1 MKLRAVVPAFV
12 YLLLAGASV
21 RLVAGA
27 DTPKQVDQKLFQE
40 LRWRLIGPFRGGR
53 VLAVT
58 GVRGQPDTYYF
69 GAVGGGV
76 WKTNDAGR
84 TWKPIFDS
92 QPVASIGAIAVAPSD
107 ANVIYVGSGE
117 ADMRSS
123 ISVGNGMYKSTD
135 AGNTWKQIGLSE
147 TRQIGRIL
155 VDPHDANRVFVAALG
170 HAYGPNPDRGVFRS
184 KDGGMHWQKVLFH
197 DENTGAIDLAFDPGN
212 TKTIYAALWQTRRP
226 PWSIYPPSNG
236 PGSGLYRS
244 NDGGDHWQMVNGQGL
259 PSDGLGR
266 MGIAFAPSNPKRI
279 YLIVDAK
286 QGGLYR
292 SDDGGQMWQQVS
304 KEHRIWGR
312 GWYFNEVTVD
322 PKNSDIVYVP
332 NTSIYRSVDGGKSF
346 AVFKGDPTGPD
357 YHELWIDP
365 DSAKRMVLS
374 CDQGAVV
381 THNGG
386 ETWSSWLNQ
395 ATGQFYHV
403 ATDNQFPYWVYGA
416 QQDSGPAATASA
428 SKYRFLNFH
437 DWRPLEAGDE
447 NGYIAPD
454 PLNPGVIFGG
464 FVARQDL
471 SNEQIQEMP
480 PTVAQKGSFRRT
492 WTLPLVFSPLN
503 AHALYFGSQ
512 ILFRTEDGGS
522 SWQAISPDL
531 TREDPG
537 VPANLDPATAADAPK
552 EKRRGVIYTIGP
564 SYVKEGEIWAG
575 TDDGQIQLTQDEGKN
590 WQNVTPKE
598 LTPWS
603 KVTHIEA
610 SRSDPGTAYAA
621 VDRHRLEDYQPY
633 LYRTRD
639 FGKSWQRISN
649 GIPDGSFLNCVRED
663 AYRKGLL
670 YACTER
676 GVYVSFDDGDHWQ
689 SLQLNLP
696 MTSVRDLMVHEN
708 DLLIA
713 TFGRS
718 FWVLDNVT
726 PLRQLDT
733 RVAGADVWLF
743 QPAAAYRVRSGSDQ
757 STPIPDDEPLA
768 ANASN
773 GAVLDYYLKEQSV
786 APIQL
791 QIFNSDG
798 RLVRRFSSDDAAVK
812 VNPNDLPFPPSW
824 VREPQ
829 RLSAEAGMHRFV
841 WDLRFPPA
849 KGVRASFRRPS
860 GALTLPGKYTVQLTA
875 HGKNTTQ
882 TLTVKM
888 DPRVKTTPEEL
899 TRQFALASKLSAR
912 EGEVSLALQQVA
924 ELRRQIEARRKE
936 ASDKADVLK
945 ALEELNRKLEAM
957 VPPEGEGGFGLFG
970 LALPG
975 KEAEPLPKVASALTG
990 LMTIVE
996 SADAAPTED
1005 AETASAKWDK
1015 AAEETLAVWADFQNK
1030 ALANTNTLLEKANLK
1045 PVATTETA
1053 GTHP

>member
-1 MKLRAVVPAFV
+1 MKLHRVVLAVVS
-12 YLLLAGASV
+12 LLPLAGASV
-21 RLVAGA
+21 RLQAA
-27 DTPKQVDQKLFQE
+27 PDTSKQIDRKLFQG
-40 LRWRLIGPFRGGR
+40 LRWRSIGPFRGGR

-58 GVRGQPDTYYF
+58 GVRGQSETYYF

-135 AGNTWKQIGLSE
+135 AGKTWKPIGLSDS
-147 TRQIGRIL
+147 RQIGRIL

-170 HAYGPNPDRGVFRS
+170 HAYGPNQDRGVFRS
-184 KDGGMHWQKVLFH
+184 KDGGVHWQRVLFH
-197 DENTGAIDLAFDPGN
+197 DDNTGAIDLAFEPGN
-212 TKTIYAALWQTRRP
+212 PKTIYAALWQTRRP

-244 NDGGDHWQMVNGQGL
+244 NDGGEHWQAVKGQGL
-259 PSDGLGR
+259 PSEGLGR
-266 MGIAFAPSNPKRI
+266 MGIAFAPSNAKRI
-279 YLIVDAK
+279 YLIADAK
-286 QGGLYR
+286 EGGLYR
-292 SDDGGQMWQQVS
+292 SDDGGQNWQQVS
-304 KEHRIWGR
+304 KDHRIWGR

-322 PKNSDIVYVP
+322 PKNPDIAYVP

-346 AVFKGDPTGPD
+346 TVFKGDPTGPD

-365 DSAKRMVLS
+365 DDSKRMVLS

-386 ETWSSWLNQ
+386 ETWSSWYNQ

-403 ATDNQFPYWVYGA
+403 ATDSQFPYWVYGA
-416 QQDSGPAATASA
+416 QQDSGPAATPSA

-464 FVARQDL
+464 FVSRQDFGT
-471 SNEQIQEMP
+471 EQNQEMP
-480 PTVAQKGSFRRT
+480 PTIAHEGSFRRT
-492 WTLPLVFSPLN
+492 WTLPLVFSPLD
-503 AHALYFGSQ
+503 AHVLYFGSQ
-512 ILFRTEDGGS
+512 ILFRTEDAGN

-537 VPANLDPATAADAPK
+537 VPANLDAATAADAPK
-552 EKRRGVIYTIGP
+552 GKRRGVIYTIGP
-564 SYVKEGEIWAG
+564 SYVKAGEIWAG

-590 WQNVTPKE
+590 WENVTPKE

-610 SRSDPGTAYAA
+610 SHSEAGTAYAA

-639 FGKSWQRISN
+639 FGKSWQRVSN

-663 AYRKGLL
+663 PVRKGLL

-676 GVYVSFDDGDHWQ
+676 GVYTSFDDGDDWQ
-689 SLQLNLP
+689 PLQLNLP
-696 MTSVRDLMVHEN
+696 MTSVRDLVVHEN
-708 DLLIA
+708 DLVIA

-718 FWVLDNVT
+718 FWVLDNAT
-726 PLRQLDT
+726 PLRQIDAHAT
-733 RVAGADVWLF
+733 AADVWLYR
-743 QPAAAYRVRSGSDQ
+743 PATAYRVRPGNDQ
-757 STPIPDDEPLA
+757 GTPMPDDEPMTE
-768 ANASN
+768 NPPN
-773 GAVLDYYLKEQSV
+773 GAVLDYYLKESSV
-786 APIQL
+786 GPIQL

-798 RLVRRFSSDDAAVK
+798 RLVRRFASDDEAPK
-812 VNPNDLPFPPSW
+812 VNPNDLPFPASW
-824 VREPQ
+824 VPQ
-829 RLSAEAGMHRFV
+829 PQKLSSEAGMHRFV
-841 WDLRFPPA
+841 WDLRYPQA
-849 KGVRASFRRPS
+849 KGARAPFRRPS
-860 GALTLPGKYTVQLTA
+860 GPLALPGNYTVQLTA
-875 HGKNTTQ
+875 RGKNSTQ

-888 DPRVKTTPEEL
+888 DPRVKAPQEEL
-899 TRQFALASKLSAR
+899 VRQFELASKLTAR
-912 EGEVSLALQQVA
+912 EGEVSLALQQIA
-924 ELRRQIEARRKE
+924 ELCRQIEARKKE
-936 ASDKADVLK
+936 ASEKADVVK
-945 ALEELNRKLEAM
+945 ALGELGQKLEAM
-957 VPPEGEGGFGLFG
+957 VALDRDGGFGLFG

-975 KEAEPLPKVASALTG
+975 KEAETLPKVASALGG
-990 LMTIVE
+990 LMAIVE
-996 SADAAPTED
+996 STDTAPTED
-1005 AETASAKWDK
+1005 AGTASEKWDK
-1015 AAEETLAVWADFQNK
+1015 AAEDTLARWADLQNK
-1030 ALANTNTLLEKANLK
+1030 ELASTNALLKSANLK
-1045 PVATTETA
+1045 PVATTETSEP
-1053 GTHP
+1053 H